1 MLYYIFDMTQA
12 ASDYYKA
19 TIRLCALIRN
29 GGAPVEIQYVEEQM
43 DSLWD
48 SMTQEE
54 RDEYKFPP
62 DVAGDTDY
70 R

>member
-1 MLYYIFDMTQA
+1 MTQA

-19 TIRLCALIRN
+19 TIRLCN

-62 DVAGDTDY
+62 DVVGDTDY